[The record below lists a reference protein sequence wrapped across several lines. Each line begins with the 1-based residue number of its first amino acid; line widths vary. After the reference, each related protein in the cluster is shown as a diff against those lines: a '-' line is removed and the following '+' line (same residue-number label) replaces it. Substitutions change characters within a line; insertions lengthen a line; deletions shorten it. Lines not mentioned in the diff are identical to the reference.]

1 MSQTVKNIIVNVM
14 VIITKALMSFSWAKS
29 KPSPW
34 FDVFI
39 LCLVN
44 RSIPI
49 LLSSSAT
56 EVHQIHIHTF
66 YFISTLLLRN
76 LDSSCYVK
84 LSYALLCFAE
94 FSLCFGCLYL
104 NLKFEF
110 NTDDPILDLFEA
122 GNRASFP

>member
-49 LLSSSAT
+49 LSSSEAT
-56 EVHQIHIHTF
+56 EVHTHILFHF
-66 YFISTLLLRN
+66 DF
-76 LDSSCYVK
+76 
-84 LSYALLCFAE
+84 AFAE
-94 FSLCFGCLYL
+94 FGFVLLC
-104 NLKFEF
+104 
-110 NTDDPILDLFEA
+110 
-122 GNRASFP
+122 